1 MNTDLKKKNLFVSN
15 YAGHKK
21 MYKVPQSRREP
32 EKSIKQERHMVGGLI
47 TPPSAITPPQNVI
60 SGVVSL

>member
-1 MNTDLKKKNLFVSN
+1 MNTDLKNILFVSN

-21 MYKVPQSRREP
+21 MYKVPQSSREP
-32 EKSIKQERHMVGGLI
+32 EKSIKQERHMVGLI